1 MKLTGMFNGSFDPI
15 HKGHVAALKIAAQEC
30 DNLIVLVSQ
39 NKAKKPMIPLDVR
52 KNHVEDSLFKAG
64 IKNFSVVTT
73 NSYSTDVMMRFR
85 PDIWF
90 KGIRNGDDRKLE
102 ESTFKAMC
110 EEMDSFYPGFKNPE
124 LFLIESEKEFLSFSS
139 SKIKTLISYGHS
151 ILDMVAI
158 EKIADWIYK
167 NVYNLRVINGERTI
181 PGKTIEEVYKDPMV
195 LNGGSIMHISSKKIF
210 EKIAASK
217 APGVVKDRDEAI
229 NIFSLETGDY
239 SSLEEIMNF
248 SVPNDNVEKAKAILA
263 RHVEAEMHTMMRQAM
278 EDRPSSVVVD
288 IPFAKSCNIK
298 QFTKG

>member
-167 NVYNLRVINGERTI
+167 NVYNLKVINGKRTT
-181 PGKTIEEVYKDPMV
+181 PGKTVEESMLITSSDV
-195 LNGGSIMHISSKKIF
+195 MHISSKKILD
-210 EKIAASK
+210 KIASSK
-217 APGVVKDRDEAI
+217 APGVIKDRDEAI

-248 SVPNDNVEKAKAILA
+248 SVPNENVAKAQLIIA

-278 EDRPSSVVVD
+278 EDRLSSVVVD

>member
-15 HKGHVAALKIAAQEC
+15 HKGHVAALKIAGQEC

-158 EKIADWIYK
+158 EKIPDWIYK
-167 NVYNLRVINGERTI
+167 NVYNLKVINGKRTT
-181 PGKTIEEVYKDPMV
+181 PGKTVEESMLITSSDV
-195 LNGGSIMHISSKKIF
+195 MHISSKKILD
-210 EKIAASK
+210 KIASSK
-217 APGVVKDRDEAI
+217 APGVIKDRDEAI

-248 SVPNDNVEKAKAILA
+248 SVPNENVAKAQLIIA

-278 EDRPSSVVVD
+278 EDRLSSVVVD

>member
-124 LFLIESEKEFLSFSS
+124 LFLIESEKEFLRFSS

-167 NVYNLRVINGERTI
+167 NVYNLKVINGKRTT
-181 PGKTIEEVYKDPMV
+181 PGKTVEE
-195 LNGGSIMHISSKKIF
+195 SILITSSDVMHISSKKVLD
-210 EKIAASK
+210 KIASSK
-217 APGVVKDRDEAI
+217 APGVIKDRDEAI

-248 SVPNDNVEKAKAILA
+248 SVPNENVAKAQLIIA

-278 EDRPSSVVVD
+278 EDRLTSVVID

-298 QFTKG
+298 QFIRG

>member
-1 MKLTGMFNGSFDPI
+1 
-15 HKGHVAALKIAAQEC
+15 
-30 DNLIVLVSQ
+30 
-39 NKAKKPMIPLDVR
+39 
-52 KNHVEDSLFKAG
+52 
-64 IKNFSVVTT
+64 
-73 NSYSTDVMMRFR
+73 MMRFR

-167 NVYNLRVINGERTI
+167 NVYNLKVINGKRTT
-181 PGKTIEEVYKDPMV
+181 PGKTVEESMLITSSDV
-195 LNGGSIMHISSKKIF
+195 MHISSKKILD
-210 EKIAASK
+210 KIASSK
-217 APGVVKDRDEAI
+217 APGVIKDRDEAI

-248 SVPNDNVEKAKAILA
+248 SVPNENVAKAQLIIA

-278 EDRPSSVVVD
+278 EDRLSSVVVD

>member
-64 IKNFSVVTT
+64 IKNFGVVTT

-167 NVYNLRVINGERTI
+167 NVYNLKVINGKRTT
-181 PGKTIEEVYKDPMV
+181 PGKTVEESMLITSSDV
-195 LNGGSIMHISSKKIF
+195 MHISSKKILD
-210 EKIAASK
+210 KIASSK
-217 APGVVKDRDEAI
+217 APGVIKDRDEAI

-248 SVPNDNVEKAKAILA
+248 SVPNENVAKAQLIIA
-263 RHVEAEMHTMMRQAM
+263 RHVEAGMHTMMRQAM
-278 EDRPSSVVVD
+278 EDRLTSVVID

-298 QFTKG
+298 QFIKG